1 MEVDENI
8 FKMIYG
14 TTPGNQVGNGLFG
27 KGFNNEKAPVIE
39 KAEETRERSLN
50 IIKAFNVIKTVIW
63 ESSIHKSS
71 SGEDID
77 TDNQIVDVKD
87 LLHKCRE
94 INQILQIHK
103 KKLDDGVFNEKR
115 ILMRFNAI
123 HTKQVIDN
131 MQESIWDD
139 KVE

>member
-1 MEVDENI
+1 M
-8 FKMIYG
+8 
-14 TTPGNQVGNGLFG
+14 
-27 KGFNNEKAPVIE
+27 
-39 KAEETRERSLN
+39 
-50 IIKAFNVIKTVIW
+50 IW